1 MINKMHA
8 KNSDIVKKIKDDIK
22 ICNNKI
28 RRIKLDIEEIDN
40 QITSTK
46 KNLIKFQNL
55 LKTKEIKD
63 NKTLGD
69 LSEIKRIK
77 RNISHYEYKLYN
89 FNKFKFLYE
98 NRNSDEQALKIW
110 NEKSDRISNT
120 IQKLQRYKKS
130 LEDHPYI
137 KEERYTL
144 TNNGKNEKKVNFF
157 FDYEFFTSVDNETYV
172 IYNIL
177 DNFFKKHA
185 EYSIKQELG
194 IYEAM
199 ESFLY
204 GIGTLLFDLRFFDID
219 KGAANFSKEMA
230 KDWDDETASAIY
242 DGMCGTLEN
251 LYTIAKDYVVISGTI
266 NPNEELASIARIVFE
281 GYIEDSLKLPVNEVN
296 VGGGA

>member
-1 MINKMHA
+1 MTEPLPKWEM
-8 KNSDIVKKIKDDIK
+8 KKYASLWKA
-22 ICNNKI
+22 
-28 RRIKLDIEEIDN
+28 
-40 QITSTK
+40 
-46 KNLIKFQNL
+46 FQ
-55 LKTKEIKD
+55 TKEFS
-63 NKTLGD
+63 N
-69 LSEIKRIK
+69 
-77 RNISHYEYKLYN
+77 
-89 FNKFKFLYE
+89 
-98 NRNSDEQALKIW
+98 EQALKIW